1 MSNLDAARD
10 NPFPPKDPEVWGYCP
25 ACGAPLFADDDVFVV
40 DGEVVGCTECCW
52 KTQAHMVLP

>member
-40 DGEVVGCTECCW
+40 DGEVVGCIECCW
-52 KTQAHMVLP
+52 KTRAHMVL